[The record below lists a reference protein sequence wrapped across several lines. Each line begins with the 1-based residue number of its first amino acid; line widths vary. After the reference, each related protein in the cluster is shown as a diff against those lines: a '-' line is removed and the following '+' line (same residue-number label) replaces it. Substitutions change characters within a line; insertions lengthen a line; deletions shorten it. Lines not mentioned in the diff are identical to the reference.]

1 MHILFVH
8 QNYPGQF
15 GHVADVLATTRGVR
29 CTFVSENAPEGPA
42 GPVERIAYRVE
53 GGASERTHPASR
65 NFENATWNAAGVYE
79 ALRAAPRIRPDLIVG
94 HSGFGSTLFLREL
107 YDCPIVNYFEYF
119 YHVRDSDVDFR
130 PDFPCDDGDR
140 NRVRAKNAMI
150 LLDLEN
156 ADLGYCPTR
165 WQQSRFPPYYR
176 EKLRVAFDGVDTRL
190 WRPLPRKAGRLGRFD
205 LTEGWKVVTY
215 VGRGMESMRGFDI
228 FMRMARLLCR
238 RRKDVIFV
246 VVGKDR
252 VCYGNDAKFTGGKTF
267 LEWVLARDDYDLS
280 RFVFPGLV
288 PSPTLAQLLSNSD
301 LHVYLTAPF
310 ILSWSLLN
318 ALACGATVLA
328 SDTAPVREV
337 IEPGVNGLLADF
349 FDVEGLADRAER
361 VLDAPEEFRH
371 LGREGAE
378 TVRRSYS
385 LEACLPLQLAIF
397 DEALGLRPRAD
408 GTPRLLG
415 A

>member
-15 GHVADVLATTRGVR
+15 GHVADVLAGRGVT
-29 CTFVSENAPEGPA
+29 CTFVSENVPEGTA
-42 GPVERIAYRVE
+42 GPVGRVAYKLE

-65 NFENATWNAAGVYE
+65 TFENAVWHAAAVYE
-79 ALRAAPRIRPDLIVG
+79 ALRAAPQLRPDLVVG

-119 YHVRDSDVDFR
+119 YHVHNSDVDFR
-130 PDFPCDDGDR
+130 PDFPCDASDR

-156 ADLGYCPTR
+156 ADLGYCPTN
-165 WQQSRFPPYYR
+165 WQHSRFPPYYR
-176 EKLRVAFDGVDTRL
+176 EKLRVAFDGIDTRL
-190 WRPLPRKAGRLGRFD
+190 WRPLPRKPGRLGRWE
-205 LTEGWKVVTY
+205 LTEGLKVVTY
-215 VGRGMESMRGFDI
+215 VARGMESMRGFDV
-228 FMRMARLLCR
+228 FMRMARLLCKR
-238 RRKDVIFV
+238 RNDVIFV

-252 VCYGNDAKFTGGKTF
+252 VCYGNDARFTGGRTF
-267 LEWVLARDDYDLS
+267 LEWVLSRDDYDLS

-288 PSPTLAQLLSNSD
+288 PSPTLAQLFANSD
-301 LHVYLTAPF
+301 LHVYLTVPF

-349 FDVEGLADRAER
+349 FDVEGLADQAER
-361 VLDAPEEFRH
+361 VLDAPDAFRH
-371 LGREGAE
+371 LGRAGVE

-385 LEACLPLQLAIF
+385 LDACLPRQLAIF
-397 DEALGLRPRAD
+397 DEALGLRPRAG
-408 GTPRLLG
+408 GTQRLLD